1 MNARDLLRDPRAL
14 AGAAVLLAVVIGAA
28 LFARSGEPV
37 AAPETS
43 TTVSAT
49 TSSPTSTS
57 APTSTSTTAAAPA
70 SFPLNGEAADQ
81 ESILRRVLVAKID
94 NSPSGRPQVGLAEA
108 DLVIDVLVEGGT
120 SRLLAFYHSEDPQ
133 QLGPVRSVREVDPK
147 LVAPF
152 IPISAHSGGVPEVEA
167 ALREVAF
174 DLGHP
179 VVPSAYRRDPNRPAP
194 YDLIADPAA
203 LRAAG
208 PPPAEEP
215 LATTL
220 EFDDQPLDG
229 ETAVTVEIRM
239 SPDHQVTYRYSE
251 VDGGY
256 LRFHG
261 DRPHE
266 DASGRHL
273 AATNVVVLFVQEL
286 ETSRTDVSGAPVPDY
301 EVLGSG
307 AAVVFRNGQA
317 LAGTWERGRLQ
328 DFFRLVGPGGQ
339 AIRLDPG
346 TTWIQLAPPEATLS
360 SVGATGAGP
369 TRAHGSVH

>member
-1 MNARDLLRDPRAL
+1 MNARNLIRDPRVM
-14 AGAAVLLAVVIGAA
+14 AGGAVLLALVIGAVLA
-28 LFARSGEPV
+28 ARDGEP
-37 AAPETS
+37 ASAPTT
-43 TTVSAT
+43 TTVAPT
-49 TSSPTSTS
+49 TSTSTS
-57 APTSTSTTAAAPA
+57 APTSTSTTAAAA
-70 SFPLNGEAADQ
+70 VRFPLSGETADP

-94 NSPSGRPQVGLAEA
+94 NSTLGRPQVGLAEA

-133 QLGPVRSVREVDPK
+133 QFGPVRSVREVDPK

-152 IPISAHSGGVPEVEA
+152 IPISAHSGGVPAVEA
-167 ALREVAF
+167 SLREVAF

-179 VVPSAYRRDPNRPAP
+179 VVPSAYTRAPNRPAP

-220 EFDDQPLDG
+220 EFDDQPPEG
-229 ETAVTVEIRM
+229 ETAVTVEVQM

-261 DRPHE
+261 DQPHE

-273 AATNVVVLFVQEL
+273 AATNVVVLFVQQL
-286 ETSRTDVSGAPVPDY
+286 ETNRTDVSGAPVPDY
-301 EVLGSG
+301 EVLGTG
-307 AAVVFRNGQA
+307 EAVVFRNGQV

-328 DFFRLVGPGGQ
+328 DFFRLVGPDGLGV
-339 AIRLDPG
+339 RLDPG
-346 TTWIQLAPPEATLS
+346 TTWIQLAPLEATL
-360 SVGATGAGP
+360 TFE
-369 TRAHGSVH
+369 